1 MATRMRVC
9 LPFLVLLFFVMPAA
23 AYTPGAELEE
33 VSKSSAS
40 TGTKASDN
48 EPQDVQDSFII
59 SLMSTVALITL
70 LRRR

>member
-1 MATRMRVC
+1 
-9 LPFLVLLFFVMPAA
+9 MPAA

-33 VSKSSAS
+33 VSKFTAS